1 MYSMPQKRGNNAPI
15 RRKIAQGK
23 TPTYDW
29 KTVVVEPVKQR
40 KEDQGGT
47 HASPRLHD
55 RRGHLRR
62 LQNGKTCWVKPH
74 KVGDASK
81 GVVFHDYQIKGDA

>member
-1 MYSMPQKRGNNAPI
+1 MRDSSTT
-15 RRKIAQGK
+15 RRKIAQAK

-29 KTVVVEPVKQR
+29 TTVYIEPSGLR
-40 KEDQGGT
+40 SESCGGT
-47 HASPRLHD
+47 HESPRLHD

-62 LQNGKTCWVKPH
+62 LRSGRNVWVKPC

-81 GVVFHDYQIKGDA
+81 GAVWHDYAIKEAA